1 MERMNKAREE
11 KERIKK
17 MTERGIP
24 KSKQVQRPDEP
35 RLDEGIDEFSN
46 DLINQE
52 NQDNSL
58 EKAHEAFNNFYQK
71 SGSIGEGIDGT
82 GKVNNQGSMIG
93 SGTTGLNSIT

>member
-24 KSKQVQRPDEP
+24 KSKQIQRQDEP
-35 RLDEGIDEFSN
+35 RLDDGIDEFSN
-46 DLINQE
+46 ELGLQD

-58 EKAHEAFNNFYQK
+58 DKAQEAFNNFYQRPNN
-71 SGSIGEGIDGT
+71 IGEGIDGT
-82 GKVNNQGSMIG
+82 GKVNNQVSMIG
-93 SGTTGLNSIT
+93 SGTAGLNTIT